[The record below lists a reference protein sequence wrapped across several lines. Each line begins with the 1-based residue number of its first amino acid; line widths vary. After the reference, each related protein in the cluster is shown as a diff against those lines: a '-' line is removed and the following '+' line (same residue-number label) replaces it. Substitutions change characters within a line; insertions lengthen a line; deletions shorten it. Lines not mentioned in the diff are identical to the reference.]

1 MKSIK
6 SFTVSK
12 YISGLKVNFTYFS
25 MFYIIIK
32 ITCFLNTRFRLSK
45 FSYMRLTVSL
55 QRTNGLENVDLELR
69 WEIEEDGFE
78 AARSDQHQSQVKRE
92 DQVDHKSKV
101 DEKTMMRSTKEQ
113 LMPLIVIT
121 FYFQFY
127 LIMKFYFIIAQ

>member
-1 MKSIK
+1 
-6 SFTVSK
+6 
-12 YISGLKVNFTYFS
+12 
-25 MFYIIIK
+25 
-32 ITCFLNTRFRLSK
+32 
-45 FSYMRLTVSL
+45 MRLTVSL
-55 QRTNGLENVDLELR
+55 QRTKCLENVDLELR